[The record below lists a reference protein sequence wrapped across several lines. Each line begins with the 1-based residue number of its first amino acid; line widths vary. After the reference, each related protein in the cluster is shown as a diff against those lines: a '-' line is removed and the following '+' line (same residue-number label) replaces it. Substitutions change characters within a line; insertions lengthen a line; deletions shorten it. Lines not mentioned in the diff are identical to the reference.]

1 MIFPL
6 LGKGHIVSHTHTKK
20 KIVKRL
26 WATVPMFVPN
36 VFITI

>member
-6 LGKGHIVSHTHTKK
+6 LGKEHIVFTHTKK
-20 KIVKRL
+20 DYEKIMGNR
-26 WATVPMFVPN
+26 VPMFVPN